1 MYYMLIFL
9 MLICGCGGRSKDIS
23 IWIDERF
30 DKDETLEIRKAITD
44 WNWALNGKV
53 VIADEVGK
61 IDLEKGF
68 GEVWVVVKQK
78 TEDLDHDVDNKTL
91 AYVRRSD
98 NAIYLIRDRIQDDI
112 AISFIVRHE
121 MGHLLGIDHTNRYLM
136 YPYFSWSWF
145 KCVDQITAGKIAK
158 EWGFRIWE
166 LNYCNRED

>member
-1 MYYMLIFL
+1 MKIKLLQKQIDLLVNLPETGMGYQLVDIKL
-9 MLICGCGGRSKDIS
+9 KDGQT
-23 IWIDERF
+23 F
-30 DKDETLEIRKAITD
+30 
-44 WNWALNGKV
+44 NGKV

-78 TEDLDHDVDNKTL
+78 TEDLDNDVDGKTL

-158 EWGFRIWE
+158 EWGFRI
-166 LNYCNRED
+166 